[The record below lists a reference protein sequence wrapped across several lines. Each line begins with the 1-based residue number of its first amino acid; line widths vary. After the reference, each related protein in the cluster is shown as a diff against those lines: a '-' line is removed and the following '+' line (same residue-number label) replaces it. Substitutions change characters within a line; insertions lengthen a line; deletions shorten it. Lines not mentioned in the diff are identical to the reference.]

1 MKENFVELTTYE
13 DGTKV
18 WVNLENVAYIEA
30 KGDMIIIRFPEM
42 GKDGNFLT
50 LYVKENPLLLD

>member
-30 KGDMIIIRFPEM
+30 KGDVISIRFSEM

-50 LYVKENPLLLD
+50 LHVKENPLLLD